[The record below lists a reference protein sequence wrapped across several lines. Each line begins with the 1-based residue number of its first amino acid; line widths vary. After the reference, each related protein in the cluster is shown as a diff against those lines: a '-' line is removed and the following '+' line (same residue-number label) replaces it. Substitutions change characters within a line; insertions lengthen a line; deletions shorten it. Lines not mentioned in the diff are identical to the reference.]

1 MLIPF
6 LLGFK
11 VTLFKPL
18 IDLNINCLQLWFG
31 QMEPI
36 CYICKRICVLKIFT
50 MVNSEKFSKRL
61 QKIFNYY
68 DLSAAAFADA
78 INVGRSSIS
87 HILSGRNKPSLDFVL
102 KIVQT
107 YPEVELYWLLNGT
120 GNFPGNLKVE
130 DKPAAATTPIPPRT
144 EINPEIRQVPSEQN
158 PPIIASGGKSI
169 QKIVIF
175 YKDGTFEAFEN

>member
-1 MLIPF
+1 
-6 LLGFK
+6 
-11 VTLFKPL
+11 
-18 IDLNINCLQLWFG
+18 
-31 QMEPI
+31 
-36 CYICKRICVLKIFT
+36 
-50 MVNSEKFSKRL
+50 MVNSEKFSQRL

-68 DLSAAAFADA
+68 DCSAATFADA
-78 INVGRSSIS
+78 ISVGRSSIS

-120 GNFPGNLKVE
+120 GNFPGNQKLE
-130 DKPAAATTPIPPRT
+130 DKPAALSPPIPPRA
-144 EINPEIRQVPSEQN
+144 EINPEKMQLPAEQKN
-158 PPIIASGGKSI
+158 PPIAFTGKNI